1 NPLSSTHKFL
11 QACSACFLRK
21 APGTYAFVH
30 KPDLVHKCK
39 QDVLLCKRKGDLQS
53 EWAKVRPL
61 PQMPSFNGPF
71 VLCKDMM
78 RTGNS
83 SQCKFGENC
92 TFAYNQLEIDVWTME
107 RTGKL
112 DRNLLFETTA
122 TKLDP
127 VNRITCL
134 LQEYQA
140 LHLCH
145 PPLLSLS
152 LELLSLSSSS
162 LPIRCLAFEAKG
174 LGVSKVRLFNFLCRL
189 DLCAQS
195 SHLHSQR
202 EDGCNYAHSVI
213 ELRIW
218 MVQHH
223 TETSNFPSVFPPEQL
238 SPGGGAVKP
247 KGWEGSG
254 GARYGLSV
262 NLKMEFACAQCW
274 QAGLKSFPDRALKY
288 CCGRA
293 RHPWTKDRSV
303 LLVTSLE
310 RKKPVQIRPLPHA
323 KHVPNHYE
331 ICIQVLKNKKCNYPG
346 NCTFAHSPEE
356 REMWMYMKNN
366 DYNMDQMYDMWLS
379 QSAHSR
385 QSDEAVLTKRTL
397 EEKKTVMPTDDA
409 ESLVF
414 ACALLDNMDQMY
426 DMWLSQSAH
435 SRQSDEAVLTK
446 RTLEEK
452 KTVMP
457 TDDAESLIGFYCHLC
472 GRHSNGERQ
481 WHQHISSERHKDRVF
496 SCEGEEKA
504 LTWNYRFPGTCFR
517 LCPKLDDGCSDGVS
531 CDYAHSPE
539 ELQEMGGKTGFPA

>member
-1 NPLSSTHKFL
+1 SQVSFANPLSSTHKFL

-134 LQEYQA
+134 LQEYQGVFCKDDQTICSEA
-140 LHLCH
+140 RH
-145 PPLLSLS
+145 PFDAN
-152 LELLSLSSSS
+152 
-162 LPIRCLAFEAKG
+162 RCLAFEAKG

-223 TETSNFPSVFPPEQL
+223 TGISQDDI
-238 SPGGGAVKP
+238 VKVSTKYYNKHEP
-247 KGWEGSG
+247 TLNRDEGSG

-385 QSDEAVLTKRTL
+385 Q
-397 EEKKTVMPTDDA
+397 
-409 ESLVF
+409 
-414 ACALLDNMDQMY
+414 
-426 DMWLSQSAH
+426 
-435 SRQSDEAVLTK
+435 
-446 RTLEEK
+446 
-452 KTVMP
+452 
-457 TDDAESLIGFYCHLC
+457 
-472 GRHSNGERQ
+472 
-481 WHQHISSERHKDRVF
+481 
-496 SCEGEEKA
+496 
-504 LTWNYRFPGTCFR
+504 
-517 LCPKLDDGCSDGVS
+517 
-531 CDYAHSPE
+531 
-539 ELQEMGGKTGFPA
+539 